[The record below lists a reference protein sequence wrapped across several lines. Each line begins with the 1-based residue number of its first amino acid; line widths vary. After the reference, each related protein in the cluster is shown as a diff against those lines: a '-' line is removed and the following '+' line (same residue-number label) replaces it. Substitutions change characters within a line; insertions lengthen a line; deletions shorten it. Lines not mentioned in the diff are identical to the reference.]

1 MFIIREGAGQQE
13 IPVTVPISDQ
23 NKCDVASE
31 DITALI
37 IDYAITAPEHLHF
50 SHLSVPGSGTSII
63 GLPYYK
69 MRFLEKKTG
78 WLIINHHHQLI

>member
-1 MFIIREGAGQQE
+1 MFIIRERAGQQE

-50 SHLSVPGSGTSII
+50 SHVCPGIRDFHNWTSILQNAI
-63 GLPYYK
+63 SGEDWVAY
-69 MRFLEKKTG
+69 
-78 WLIINHHHQLI
+78 H